1 MKPSAASRPILKI
14 ERLSKTF
21 ATQRVLDELAIDIA
35 PGEIRA
41 LAGQNG
47 SGKSTLI
54 KVLSGYH
61 EPDAGASICVNGV
74 RVEHNLAAAKADLH
88 FIHQDLAL
96 VPSLS
101 AIDNLALG
109 RGFATRAGRRI
120 DWKHERRRAL
130 EAIARFDV
138 DIDVRQPVGLL
149 SPAQQAILAIVRAM
163 QDWASPHALL
173 VLDEPTAALAEHEA
187 QTLFTAVR
195 RVAEAGAGV
204 LFVSHKLN
212 DVFDLC
218 DTVSV
223 LRDGKVVLDT
233 QTGSISRPNLIKAIV
248 GHSIQQHRPPSVGT
262 STQVLRAESLVGKT
276 VKNISF
282 EVQKGEVL
290 GIAGLVGS
298 GREHIA
304 GLICGSVPTEGG
316 NVFMAGVRMAAG
328 SPRVARNNGLALV
341 PADRRKL
348 AIFPD
353 MEVIDHILMPRL
365 NDVWRR
371 GRIRRVDE
379 FNEAMR
385 WATAVGLIPLDPRRK
400 MSLLS
405 GGNQQKAVLAQA
417 LRMRPTVLVLDEPG
431 QGVDIGAKSAI
442 YKLVLEAAEHGA
454 GVIVCSSEAEELVQ
468 LCNRVLVFHGGEIGA
483 ELMGDQISIAN
494 VVHATNTSD
503 INATPV
509 TENLQ

>member
-1 MKPSAASRPILKI
+1 VA
-14 ERLSKTF
+14 
-21 ATQRVLDELAIDIA
+21 QRVLDGLAIDIA

-61 EPDAGASICVNGV
+61 EPDAGASISVNGV
-74 RVEHNLAAAKADLH
+74 RVEDDLSAAKTDLH

-96 VPSLS
+96 VSSLS
-101 AIDNLALG
+101 AVDNLALG
-109 RGFATRAGRRI
+109 RGFATRAGSRI
-120 DWKHERRRAL
+120 DWKLERRRAL

-163 QDWASPHALL
+163 QDWKSPHALL
-173 VLDEPTAALAEHEA
+173 VLDEPTAALARHEA
-187 QTLFTAVR
+187 ETLFAAVR
-195 RVAEAGAGV
+195 SVAAAGAGV

-223 LRDGKVVLDT
+223 LRDGKIVLDT
-233 QTGSISRPNLIKAIV
+233 PTRELSKPDLIKAIV
-248 GHSIQQHRPPSVGT
+248 GHSVQEHRAT
-262 STQVLRAESLVGKT
+262 STGASKQVLRAEDLAGRT
-276 VKNISF
+276 VRSVSF
-282 EVQKGEVL
+282 ELREGEIL
-290 GIAGLVGS
+290 GVAGLVGS

-316 NVFMAGVRMAAG
+316 QVYIAG
-328 SPRVARNNGLALV
+328 SPLAPGRPRAARKNGLALV
-341 PADRRKL
+341 PADRRRL
-348 AIFPD
+348 AVFPD
-353 MEVIDHILMPRL
+353 MEIIDHVLMPRL
-365 NDVWRR
+365 RDVWRR
-371 GRIRRVDE
+371 GRIRRTDE
-379 FNEAMR
+379 FHEALH
-385 WATAVGLIPLDPRRK
+385 WVTAVGLRPLEPRQK
-400 MSLLS
+400 MTLLS

-417 LRMRPTVLVLDEPG
+417 LRMRPGVLVLDEPG
-431 QGVDIGAKSAI
+431 QGVDVGAKSAI

-468 LCNRVLVFHGGEIGA
+468 LCNRVLVFSEGEIGA
-483 ELMGDQISIAN
+483 ELIGEQISIPN
-494 VVHATNTSD
+494 VVHATHNSD
-503 INATPV
+503 LKVLPV
-509 TENLQ
+509 MEKLQ